1 MYAENYLS
9 FAADV
14 TADLDGLML
23 PVSRVT
29 GCDYSAATK
38 TRIKFKG
45 VPEATTT
52 TGYIDLVH
60 ANISTDTDIHGKVM
74 KAFIKAMSNPA
85 KGKIITIADA
95 VNTVFATEFSGY
107 AVTDVDPAVITS

>member
-1 MYAENYLS
+1 MYAENYLY

-29 GCDYSAATK
+29 GCDYSAAAK

-60 ANISTDTDIHGKVM
+60 DNISTDSDIHGKVM

-107 AVTDVDPAVITS
+107 GVDDVDPAVITS